1 MVLYM
6 HTYMHKH
13 HINIID
19 TYMHKHY
26 INITT
31 THITTSVPEKA

>member
-1 MVLYM
+1 MY
-6 HTYMHKH
+6 KH
-13 HINIID
+13 HINITD

-31 THITTSVPEKA
+31 THIQTTSVPEKE

>member
-1 MVLYM
+1 MVLYI
-6 HTYMHKH
+6 HTYMYKH
-13 HINIID
+13 HINITD

-31 THITTSVPEKA
+31 THIDNIRT